1 MEKCLKFLSENAYI
15 ISAIYGY
22 NFIRSACKAMKLII
36 CNAARAAAVIGV
48 TGFVL
53 LIGKLVTSV
62 GLTLFAYYLF
72 NTPQDKEAGAFLSK
86 FKNYNFTTKNF

>member
-1 MEKCLKFLSENAYI
+1 
-15 ISAIYGY
+15 
-22 NFIRSACKAMKLII
+22 MKLII